1 MSTTATASRRMT
13 TLDHS
18 EVKEVWVTGT
28 FQLQIEDE
36 TFSCDCEY
44 PVIRISP
51 EAFER
56 NGWDILKVGEHFSF
70 GNCDWVVINEE
81 KDLVPSSFVDANGRI
96 SRLLSWMQ
104 KGELMHMMLDAPLL
118 CASTK

>member
-1 MSTTATASRRMT
+1 MVY
-13 TLDHS
+13 S
-18 EVKEVWVTGT
+18 EVKEVWLTGT
-28 FQLQIEDE
+28 FQLELDE
-36 TFSCDCEY
+36 MSFSCDCEY

-51 EAFER
+51 EALER
-56 NGWDILKVGEHFSF
+56 NGWDVLKEGERFSF
-70 GNCDWVVINEE
+70 GNYDWVVINEE

-104 KGELMHMMLDAPLL
+104 KGELLHMMLDNPFL